1 MLTYATGPTHVM
13 AGLDPAICTGTAA
26 AKMAGSDP
34 RIRSGDGHDGFAV
47 TPRLPGESIFS
58 VRPEGL

>member
-1 MLTYATGPTHVM
+1 M
-13 AGLDPAICTGTAA
+13 AGLVPAICTGTAA

-47 TPRLPGESIFS
+47 TPRLPGESTFS
-58 VRPEGL
+58 ALGIRGVSDCDKLDPMD